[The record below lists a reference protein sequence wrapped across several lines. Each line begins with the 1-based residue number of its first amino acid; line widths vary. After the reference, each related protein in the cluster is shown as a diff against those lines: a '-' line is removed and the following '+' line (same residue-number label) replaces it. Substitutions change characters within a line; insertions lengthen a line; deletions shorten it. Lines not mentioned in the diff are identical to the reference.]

1 MSATFPLGP
10 LPLAAVVLV
19 VAFVLGSVPFGA
31 ILARRRGVDI
41 QQEGSGNIGATNVA
55 RTLGKKLGALVL
67 LLDAAKGALPTAG
80 AGWLAAQ
87 GGIDPWAGAGA
98 GLLAV
103 IGHCYTPWLGFQGGK
118 GVATALGV
126 FLVLDP
132 LATGVSVGV
141 FALTYAAFR
150 KASLGSLVGAVIMP
164 LVLWWRAEPAP
175 ELALAIATV
184 SLILWRH
191 RDNITRLREGQEH
204 DV

>member
-1 MSATFPLGP
+1 MPATFPLAP
-10 LPLAAVVLV
+10 IPLAALALV
-19 VAFVLGSVPFGA
+19 VAFLLGSVPFGV

-67 LLDAAKGALPTAG
+67 LLDAVKGAAPTAG

-87 GGIDPWAGAGA
+87 GAIDPWAVAGA

-103 IGHCYTPWLGFQGGK
+103 VGHCYTPWLRFQGGK

-126 FLVLDP
+126 FLMFDP
-132 LATGVSVGV
+132 IATGVSVGV
-141 FALTYAAFR
+141 FAVAYAAVR
-150 KASLGSLVGAVIMP
+150 KASLGSLLGALLMP
-164 LVLWWRAEPAP
+164 LTLWWREAEAPA
-175 ELALAIATV
+175 LALSAATV
-184 SLILWRH
+184 ALILWRH
-191 RDNITRLREGQEH
+191 RDNIARLREGGEH